1 MNALKERRVQVAI
14 AAVVA
19 LIVVTALLTG
29 ILTARASRAG
39 SVGYLRIQEV
49 LSKWPSFLEAN
60 KQFNDY
66 ADQLQEDYKEKLEK
80 ATGDEKTELLEE
92 IQGKM
97 QKTNDEM
104 VKPYDE
110 MLQKAIDE
118 ARRHYGLDIVLGF
131 ENVVT
136 GGVDITEKV
145 TDLVNE
151 YSEAAK

>member
-14 AAVVA
+14 LAVVG
-19 LIVVTALLTG
+19 LVVATALLTG
-29 ILTARASRAG
+29 ILTARASKAG

-80 ATGDEKTELLEE
+80 ATGDEKQELLKE
-92 IQGKM
+92 IQDKM

-104 VKPYDE
+104 QS
-110 MLQKAIDE
+110 LTTRCSSAIDE
-118 ARRHYGLDIVLGF
+118 AKRYGLDIVLSLLWSP
-131 ENVVT
+131 EVLT
-136 GGVDITEKV
+136 
-145 TDLVNE
+145 
-151 YSEAAK
+151 SRRR

>member
-14 AAVVA
+14 AAVIA
-19 LIVVTALLTG
+19 LVVVTALLTG

-39 SVGYLRIQEV
+39 SVGYLRVQEV

-66 ADQLQEDYKEKLEK
+66 ADQLQEDYK
-80 ATGDEKTELLEE
+80 
-92 IQGKM
+92 
-97 QKTNDEM
+97 
-104 VKPYDE
+104 
-110 MLQKAIDE
+110 IDE
-118 ARRHYGLDIVLGF
+118 ATRHYGLDVVLSF
-131 ENVVT
+131 EYVVT

-145 TDLVNE
+145 TALVNE

>member
-14 AAVVA
+14 LAVVG
-19 LIVVTALLTG
+19 LVVATALLTG
-29 ILTARASRAG
+29 ILTARASKAG

-80 ATGDEKTELLEE
+80 ATGDEKQELLKE
-92 IQGKM
+92 IQDKM

-110 MLQKAIDE
+110 MLQRAIDE
-118 ARRHYGLDIVLGF
+118 AKRYYGLDIVLSS
-131 ENVVT
+131 EYVVA
-136 GGVDITEKV
+136 GGADITEKV
-145 TDLVNE
+145 TALVNE